1 MSNLELVEL
10 ALPNWH
16 VIEEF
21 FFKVFEEDGYKL

>member
-10 ALPNWH
+10 ALLNWH

-21 FFKVFEEDGYKL
+21 SSQKFLGG